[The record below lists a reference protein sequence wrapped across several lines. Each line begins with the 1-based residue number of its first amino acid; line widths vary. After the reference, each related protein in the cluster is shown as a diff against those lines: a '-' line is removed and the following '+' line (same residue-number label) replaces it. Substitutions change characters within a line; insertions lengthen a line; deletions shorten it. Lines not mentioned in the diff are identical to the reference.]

1 MASGHSLLHVEKQP
15 LSSLRFPVISCTS
28 ASQINRHSQQLFKLL
43 TSYVLYSSHSLETSD
58 SDVQLDCACSDVIKS
73 CSVGALHVILQNAL
87 ITSYVINSNI

>member
-15 LSSLRFPVISCTS
+15 LRSS
-28 ASQINRHSQQLFKLL
+28 INRRSQQLFKLL
-43 TSYVLYSSHSLETSD
+43 ISYVVYRSHSLETSD

-73 CSVGALHVILQNAL
+73 CVGALHVILQNAL